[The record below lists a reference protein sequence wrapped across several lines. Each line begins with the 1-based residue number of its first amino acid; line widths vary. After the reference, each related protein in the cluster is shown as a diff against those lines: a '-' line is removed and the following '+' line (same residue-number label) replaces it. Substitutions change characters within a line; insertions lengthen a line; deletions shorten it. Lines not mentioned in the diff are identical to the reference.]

1 MHVSHLTRFNDFAGL
16 DRDVLTSVA
25 RCSRCIRLPGGRWV
39 VRNGRRPRGRLYLL
53 EGQVSVARRGLV
65 CDGDAIAAERLYPG
79 AEEIRTRTTS
89 VLLHVDWDA
98 VAFLCRDVGSA
109 LFQSEPGWE
118 AAFLNSPMMR
128 QLPVA
133 GWQRVLGSLRPV
145 RMKRGEPV
153 VHVGEPGCDSFVL
166 AEGRAAVHLGRRR
179 LALLGEGA
187 FFGEDAP
194 ATGEVRNASVTMLE
208 RGKVMRMPEHV
219 VMNVL
224 LARVVRVAEDLDGAL
239 PLNIGSEPTPGT
251 LHFPLRALRESLS
264 VLQGEASVGVIGGSL
279 RQRLLAGLILEQ
291 RGVSAVV
298 LSGGSGGDGPAVG
311 PGSQAGDG
319 LGVQH

>member
-1 MHVSHLTRFNDFAGL
+1 MHVSHLTRFSDFAGL

-25 RCSRCIRLPGGRWV
+25 RCSRRVRLPAGRWV
-39 VRNGRRPRGRLYLL
+39 VRHGRRPKGRLYLL
-53 EGQVSVARRGLV
+53 EGQVSVSHRGLV
-65 CDGDAIAAERLYPG
+65 CEGDAIAAERLYPG
-79 AEEIRTRTTS
+79 AGEIRTHTTS

-98 VAFLCRDVGSA
+98 VAFLCRDVGSD

-118 AAFLNSPMMR
+118 AAFLGSPMMQ
-128 QLPVA
+128 QLPVV

-145 RMKRGEPV
+145 AVKRGEPV
-153 VHVGEPGCDSFVL
+153 VQLGEPGSDSFVL

-179 LALLGEGA
+179 LAVLGEGA

-194 ATGEVRNASVTMLE
+194 ATGEARNASVTMLE

-219 VMNVL
+219 VTNVL
-224 LARVVRVAEDLDGAL
+224 LPRVVQVVEDLNGAL
-239 PLNIGSEPTPGT
+239 PLNIGAEPAPGS
-251 LHFPLRALRESLS
+251 LHFPLLELRDALP
-264 VLQGEASVGVIGGSL
+264 VLQSEPSVGVIGGSL

-291 RGVSAVV
+291 RGVTAAV
-298 LSGGSGGDGPAVG
+298 LSDRSGGDRPAIS
-311 PGSQAGDG
+311 PGSEAGDG